1 MAGRGHAGGIQGG
14 HAGEAGRAFM
24 QGLAFWT
31 FSLRGGQA
39 AVIRVRSH
47 GVGHA
52 PGTVAAAGPGACR
65 RSGHLAPLP

>member
-1 MAGRGHAGGIQGG
+1 
-14 HAGEAGRAFM
+14 M

-47 GVGHA
+47 GAGHA
-52 PGTVAAAGPGACR
+52 PGTVAGGGGGGGGGGRGGGAPGGGRGRGGGGGAPGLPR
-65 RSGHLAPLP
+65 R